1 MFRISYSSSLLDG
14 YDEPEILRCSNP
26 QICPTGADV
35 RQAEAANKNSNLNL
49 VMILPA
55 APELIAFEEKLRL
68 PERMGEYL
76 QSECLATIQD
86 AFGPRAA
93 VLSPVRPVASASTG
107 RDQLHD
113 AEIVYLH
120 SKVLIADDTSFI
132 VGSANLNGRSM
143 KWDTE
148 AAVECRDVEHV
159 RCLKRGSP
167 QAREDDPAHD
177 RDPANE
183 AGIGPRAEGHRER

>member
-1 MFRISYSSSLLDG
+1 
-14 YDEPEILRCSNP
+14 
-26 QICPTGADV
+26 
-35 RQAEAANKNSNLNL
+35 
-49 VMILPA
+49 MILPA

-159 RCLKRGSP
+159 RCLRRAVLEHWLPEAPEQTFFELNGMAQVWTKLADTNASRAPEQRRGFLVP
-167 QAREDDPAHD
+167 YDPK
-177 RDPANE
+177 PAKE
-183 AGIGPRAEGHRER
+183 VGIPVPGMPDEVV